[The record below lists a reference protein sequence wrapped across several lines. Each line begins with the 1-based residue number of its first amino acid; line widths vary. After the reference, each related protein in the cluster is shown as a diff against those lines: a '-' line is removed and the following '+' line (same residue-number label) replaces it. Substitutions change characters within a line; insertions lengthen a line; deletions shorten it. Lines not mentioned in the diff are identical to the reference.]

1 MKISYATRTAVTL
14 TQSILRNLIP
24 RIIRGDKVAV
34 LDPEQVTTMRVALKA
49 GGSTNRKPRLAK

>member
-24 RIIRGDKVAV
+24 RIIRGDKV
-34 LDPEQVTTMRVALKA
+34 LLTDMQLVTDVRVDKNCLVKH
-49 GGSTNRKPRLAK
+49 T